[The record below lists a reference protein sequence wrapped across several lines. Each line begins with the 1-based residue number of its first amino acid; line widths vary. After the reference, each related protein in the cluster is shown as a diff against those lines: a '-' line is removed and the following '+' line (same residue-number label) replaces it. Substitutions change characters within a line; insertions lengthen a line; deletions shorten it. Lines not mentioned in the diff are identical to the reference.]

1 MVYSVGNWEYSYLY
15 RDAPGALEYSIRKF
29 GVWMLELESHLRA
42 AIAGK
47 SQVRYR
53 HNVAHDGSISSLLG
67 FLQVSKMAWPGM

>member
-1 MVYSVGNWEYSYLY
+1 
-15 RDAPGALEYSIRKF
+15 
-29 GVWMLELESHLRA
+29 MLELESHLRA

-67 FLQVSKMAWPGM
+67 FLQVSEMAWPGM